1 MTRSRVVPGGIAGLC
16 LLPLALL
23 VLGPVL
29 WSRGYVLVGDMAF
42 VPDQP
47 WKPAWLGLDGSVPRA
62 VPADAVVSV
71 LGQVVPGDLLQKA
84 ILLGILLF
92 AGWGLLRLTATVDGI
107 SDPARLGGAV
117 LYLWNPYVFERF
129 AIGHWGLLVGYAA
142 LPWVLTSALAVRRD
156 TASALPGALPGL
168 VLGLAVAAVGSP
180 TGGLLAGMAA
190 LVVIA
195 GSDRLRSALAVVAA
209 VVLVNLPWLAPA
221 VLNNAG
227 TSDSA
232 GVAAFAARS
241 DTPWGLP
248 ASLLTFGG
256 IWKDSVVPGE
266 RETGL
271 LTLAALVAVLCS
283 LGFLVARARRHR
295 AADVLASPRLLVL
308 AGLGLVLA
316 GLPAVGPG
324 ERWVTELVETV
335 PGTGLWRD
343 SQKLLMPSV
352 VVTCVGFALLLDAVG
367 RRLRHQGLPWLSVTV
382 LLALVPVAL
391 MPSLAWGLSGR
402 LSPAAFPSEWHAV
415 RAVLEQQPESV
426 RRTAVLPWSAYQRL
440 PWNDRR
446 AALDPASRFFP
457 GDVVVSEDLT
467 LGPAG
472 TVRGDGRTSA
482 GIGAA
487 LAAGDPLGP
496 ALADAQVRYLLV
508 EKTAPSDHDIPLP
521 AGTVLHDGDEL
532 LLLDLGNDVRLDRAP
547 HAGLVVAA
555 DVLAALGLLGA
566 AAWMIRRKSDP

>member
-1 MTRSRVVPGGIAGLC
+1 MSQRRGFA
-16 LLPLALL
+16 LPTVLALAIL
-23 VLGPVL
+23 AVGPVL

-84 ILLGILLF
+84 ILLGTLLF
-92 AGWGLLRLTATVDGI
+92 AGWGMLRLTATVDGVGQ
-107 SDPARLGGAV
+107 PARLGGAV

-142 LPWVLTSALAVRRD
+142 LPWVLTSALAVRRA
-156 TASALPGALPGL
+156 TSPALPAAFPGL

-180 TGGLLAGMAA
+180 TGGLLAGAAA

-195 GSDRLRSALAVVAA
+195 GRERIRSTAALLGAI
-209 VVLVNLPWLAPA
+209 VLVNLPWLAPA
-221 VLNNAG
+221 VLNDAG

-241 DTPWGLP
+241 DTPLGMP

-266 RETGL
+266 RDAGL
-271 LTLAALVAVLCS
+271 LTLAALVVVLGS
-283 LGFLVARARRHR
+283 LGYLAVRARRHR
-295 AADVLASPRLLVL
+295 GADVLATPRLLVL
-308 AGLGLVLA
+308 AGLGLVMA
-316 GLPAVGPG
+316 GLPALGPG

-343 SQKLLMPSV
+343 SQKLLVPFV

-367 RRLRHQGLPWLSVTV
+367 RRLRRQGLPWLSVTV

-391 MPSLAWGLSGR
+391 LPSLAWGLSGR
-402 LSPAAFPSEWHAV
+402 FSTAVFPQEWHTV

-472 TVRGDGRTSA
+472 TVRGDGTTAAR
-482 GIGAA
+482 IGAA

-496 ALADAQVRYLLV
+496 ALAEARVRYLLV
-508 EKTAPSDHDIPLP
+508 EKTAPSSVDVARPT
-521 AGTVLHDGDEL
+521 GTVLHDGEEL
-532 LLLDLGNDVRLDRAP
+532 LLIDLGHDVRLDRAP
-547 HAGLVVAA
+547 HRGLVIAA
-555 DVLAALGLLGA
+555 DVLAALGLLAA
-566 AAWMIRRKSDP
+566 AAWMIRRKSDA